1 MQLFATEFRTNLCWI
16 TSGRIKMKTYL
27 NLNLNKLY
35 RSYRNKLHEESSS
48 LKKEYGAKQV
58 SVDNCND
65 IGWRTEWI
73 WISVGLG
80 EIYMIIETKS

>member
-1 MQLFATEFRTNLCWI
+1 MQLSATEFRTNLCWI
-16 TSGRIKMKTYL
+16 TSGGIKKLKTYL
-27 NLNLNKLY
+27 SKKLY

-65 IGWRTEWI
+65 IGWSTEWI

>member
-1 MQLFATEFRTNLCWI
+1 MQLSATEFRTNLCWI
-16 TSGRIKMKTYL
+16 TSGGIKMKTYL
-27 NLNLNKLY
+27 SKKLY
-35 RSYRNKLHEESSS
+35 CSYRNKLHEESSS

>member
-1 MQLFATEFRTNLCWI
+1 MQLSATEFRTNLCWI
-16 TSGRIKMKTYL
+16 TSGGIKKLKTCISK
-27 NLNLNKLY
+27 KLY

-80 EIYMIIETKS
+80 ERYIIHDTND

>member
-1 MQLFATEFRTNLCWI
+1 MQLSATEFRTNLCWI
-16 TSGRIKMKTYL
+16 TSGGIKKIK
-27 NLNLNKLY
+27 NISISKKLY

>member
-1 MQLFATEFRTNLCWI
+1 MHLENIPDATFCDGIQDQSLLDYFRCDKK
-16 TSGRIKMKTYL
+16 IKNISK
-27 NLNLNKLY
+27 LNKLY
-35 RSYRNKLHEESSS
+35 CSYRNKLHEESSS
-48 LKKEYGAKQV
+48 LKKEYDAKQV

-80 EIYMIIETKS
+80 EQE

>member
-1 MQLFATEFRTNLCWI
+1 MQLSATEFRTNLCWI
-16 TSGRIKMKTYL
+16 TSGGIKKIITYL
-27 NLNLNKLY
+27 DLNKLY
-35 RSYRNKLHEESSS
+35 CSYRNKLHEESSS
-48 LKKEYGAKQV
+48 LKKEYDAKQV

-80 EIYMIIETKS
+80 NINISHDTQS